1 MNFLIVEDEIELL
14 ELYDIFLSDI
24 DGISYSLAK
33 DGQEALSLV
42 KENTFDHIFSD
53 IRMPKMDGFQFLEN
67 LISLNI
73 KVKSFV
79 FITANVDVSKAEI
92 LSKGAT
98 DILYKPLSHKKLI
111 QYIEELKNQ
120 IIS

>member
-1 MNFLIVEDEIELL
+1 MNFLIVEDELELL

-33 DGQEALSLV
+33 DGLEAMALVQEKS
-42 KENTFDHIFSD
+42 FDHIFSD
-53 IRMPKMDGFQFLEN
+53 IRMPKMDGFQFLEYI
-67 LISLNI
+67 ISKKIQL
-73 KVKSFV
+73 KSFV
-79 FITANVDVSKAEI
+79 FITANVDVSREEV

-111 QYIEELKNQ
+111 SYIEELKRIN
-120 IIS
+120 

>member
-1 MNFLIVEDEIELL
+1 MNFLIVEDEEELL

-24 DGISYSLAK
+24 EGISYRLAK
-33 DGQEALSLV
+33 DGQEALTLV
-42 KENTFDHIFSD
+42 KETTFDHIFSD

-67 LISLNI
+67 VISLNI

-79 FITANVDVSKAEI
+79 FITANVDVSRAEI
-92 LSKGAT
+92 LAKGAT
-98 DILYKPLSHKKLI
+98 DILYKPLSHKKFI

-120 IIS
+120 INL